1 MSSSSGVRG
10 EEQLF
15 KPHSRPLIIP
25 SAKDVTISMGKHA
38 QHMKNVEDS
47 DATKES
53 NDCYGC
59 GHPANGEELGRRTSL
74 NATYGD
80 EKSHRETVEVAD
92 GKPETWGDVVVDSD
106 RRACKG
112 CRGKTVVSCD
122 EDNVSFA
129 AEMPRYSAGRVVPL
143 NIFPDSSHRDGSI
156 YKGTSGWK
164 RDFCV
169 VDRRESK

>member
-1 MSSSSGVRG
+1 M
-10 EEQLF
+10 
-15 KPHSRPLIIP
+15 
-25 SAKDVTISMGKHA
+25 
-38 QHMKNVEDS
+38 
-47 DATKES
+47 
-53 NDCYGC
+53 
-59 GHPANGEELGRRTSL
+59 

>member
-1 MSSSSGVRG
+1 M
-10 EEQLF
+10 
-15 KPHSRPLIIP
+15 PLM
-25 SAKDVTISMGKHA
+25 A
-38 QHMKNVEDS
+38 MKNLIEKPWRS
-47 DATKES
+47 QM
-53 NDCYGC
+53 
-59 GHPANGEELGRRTSL
+59 ANQKHGGTLWWTAIGGQAS
-74 NATYGD
+74 
-80 EKSHRETVEVAD
+80 
-92 GKPETWGDVVVDSD
+92 
-106 RRACKG
+106 KG